1 MVRAPKRKTLTAI
14 ILSSILLVYA
24 STLIAAKPPQIS
36 IPEGP
41 GLGRSVLITTT
52 DSEYGT
58 TVEIFGPFELPE
70 FRTMAFG
77 SPPKI
82 AVDIFRRV
90 PAFESVTIPLI
101 SPNLKEIRLGY
112 HPEKIRVVLDLRG
125 GRILP
130 FSTESVNN
138 RLSLF
143 LRSKELTVLP
153 PPVIKQPKMIK
164 TGIQSESDEAKQPPV
179 SSGVGIPSPEK
190 LLQIERDDGQEDTA
204 LFLAGI
210 HAYRDEEW
218 SSAVD
223 GLQRLL
229 TMYPTGR
236 YAERAHFLIAK
247 AYAQLYSDSILTH
260 FSELIEN
267 YTVAVQKFPQSIHV
281 PDALLAIGDLNYRI
295 DDTYEASGYYKLVLK
310 KEKDSISALRA
321 TLGIARIMALRKNRK
336 EAVDLLEKVI
346 GKHPDAPEN
355 TEATIEMGKILY
367 DMNYFLKSLEIFSNL
382 NKINPENKY
391 RYLEILLFL
400 GHNYY
405 QLGEYRRARE
415 NLLRYYNSCPE
426 KDQNHLILTKIGDTY
441 RDEGALKEA
450 AEFYNLVITL
460 HPEKEGAVI
469 SRIRLA
475 ELKEDGA
482 LEAENTLAF
491 AINILGKEQ
500 GSAREIYEKILSRPF
515 EQDQKKSLEQ
525 LTLFKLAILEQNKK
539 KYDKSLKTLRTLLRK
554 FPNTSLKKDSK
565 SALRKSIQA
574 ILDEGIK
581 DKNYTKIIVTYER
594 ERDLFSIA
602 NDPDLFLKVA
612 RASNHLNLREMAN
625 EMFKKADS
633 LWPSK
638 EKPPDLLLFLAE
650 DLFER
655 EELTPAMAKVNLV
668 IKKYPSDP
676 YVPRAYQLKGRILFK
691 QKHMGKAVAMFS
703 SAARFQLDPC
713 TRAGILVD
721 KGKALVGGGLRKK
734 ALITIR
740 EANRNIGDCNSS
752 DTRLDRETGE
762 LFLSLGY
769 PKEALSILDQALGVE
784 KNKENIILIQLKI
797 AECYWLLNKKADS
810 LALYDQ
816 LAALDDPFWSNL
828 AKERRED
835 LNFKMEM
842 GTIK

>member
-1 MVRAPKRKTLTAI
+1 
-14 ILSSILLVYA
+14 
-24 STLIAAKPPQIS
+24 
-36 IPEGP
+36 
-41 GLGRSVLITTT
+41 
-52 DSEYGT
+52 
-58 TVEIFGPFELPE
+58 
-70 FRTMAFG
+70 
-77 SPPKI
+77 
-82 AVDIFRRV
+82 
-90 PAFESVTIPLI
+90 
-101 SPNLKEIRLGY
+101 
-112 HPEKIRVVLDLRG
+112 
-125 GRILP
+125 
-130 FSTESVNN
+130 VNN
-138 RLSLF
+138 KLSLF
-143 LRSKELTVLP
+143 LRSKVLAASP
-153 PPVIKQPKMIK
+153 SSIKNDAKIPK
-164 TGIQSESDEAKQPPV
+164 TGIQSGIEEGKKGPLPSSVDV
-179 SSGVGIPSPEK
+179 SPLEK
-190 LLQIERDDGQEDTA
+190 LLQEKRDDGQEDTT
-204 LFLAGI
+204 LLLASI
-210 HAYRDEEW
+210 RAYRDQAW

-229 TMYPTGR
+229 TIYPTGR

-247 AYAQLYSDSILTH
+247 AYEQLYSDSILTH
-260 FSELIEN
+260 FAELIEN
-267 YTVAVQKFPQSIHV
+267 YTEAVRKYPQSIHV
-281 PDALLAIGDLNYRI
+281 SEAFFSIGDLFYRI
-295 DDTYEASGYYKLVLK
+295 DNIYEALGYYKLVLK
-310 KEKDSISALRA
+310 KEKDSIPALMA
-321 TLGIARIMALRKNRK
+321 TLGIARIMALRENRK
-336 EAVDLLEKVI
+336 EAVDLLKKVI

-367 DMNYFLKSLEIFSNL
+367 DMNYFLKSLEIFSSL
-382 NKINPENKY
+382 KKINPENKY
-391 RYLEILLFL
+391 RYPEISLFL

-405 QLGEYRRARE
+405 QLGENKRARE
-415 NLLRYYNSCPE
+415 NLLRYYNSCPDKE
-426 KDQNHLILTKIGDTY
+426 QSHLILTKIGDTY
-441 RDEGALKEA
+441 REEGAFKEA
-450 AEFYNLVITL
+450 LEFYNLVITL

-482 LEAENTLAF
+482 LEADNALAF
-491 AINILGKEQ
+491 ATNILGKEQ
-500 GSAREIYEKILSRPF
+500 GSAREIYEKILSQPF

-525 LTLFKLAILEQNKK
+525 LTLFKLAKLEQNHEN
-539 KYDKSLKTLRTLLRK
+539 YGKSLKTLRTLLRK

-612 RASNHLNLREMAN
+612 RASIHLNLREMAN

-734 ALITIR
+734 ALIAIG
-740 EANRNIGDCNSS
+740 EANRFIGECNSS
-752 DTRLDRETGE
+752 DTLLSREIGE
-762 LFLSLGY
+762 LFLGLGH
-769 PKEALSILDQALGVE
+769 PKEALSILNQALGVE